1 MCGEDAG
8 VDLSAVDLV
17 EDVDHVGAPPAVHHE
32 LRYPRKLKDRSESWS
47 TRTVEHHIVIL
58 RMH

>member
-32 LRYPRKLKDRSESWS
+32 LRYPRKLKGRSESWS
-47 TRTVEHHIVIL
+47 QLERS
-58 RMH
+58 RSR